1 MGTSQSKPNT
11 PGGGPLVP
19 PWADQDPPPP
29 DQAQPPP
36 ASPNTLPAAPFLGVR
51 VALRDYL
58 TTGDRRLGRRALG
71 RYARAVGGGQASARH
86 SRAAR
91 AGGSAI
97 AAIAAVA
104 GAGGAPVTIDG
115 FDLGALAG
123 LPLEDAIGAIVD
135 RFCPAGILDE
145 DMARAAVAESLF
157 IALDGSAPFDLSA
170 IDDRTIVVAT
180 ASFVAE
186 LVFASVALEQGNSAD
201 GVAPDIAV
209 RRENDLRDLIREV
222 ADQAAVPVIQRA
234 GSALDARTME
244 GLISQITATVYEE
257 MSHWRT

>member
-1 MGTSQSKPNT
+1 M
-11 PGGGPLVP
+11 
-19 PWADQDPPPP
+19 
-29 DQAQPPP
+29 
-36 ASPNTLPAAPFLGVR
+36 
-51 VALRDYL
+51 ALRDYL
-58 TTGDRRLGRRALG
+58 STGDQRLGRRALG
-71 RYARAVGGGQASARH
+71 RYARAVGGGQAAARH
-86 SRAAR
+86 ARAAR
-91 AGGSAI
+91 SGGSAI

-104 GAGGAPVTIDG
+104 GAGGGPVIVDG

-135 RFCPAGILDE
+135 RFCPPGILDE

-157 IALDGSAPFDLSA
+157 VALDGSVDFDLSA
-170 IDDRTIVVAT
+170 IDDRTIVSAT
-180 ASFVAE
+180 ACFVAE
-186 LVFASVALEQGNSAD
+186 IVFASIAVEQGESANN
-201 GVAPDIAV
+201 VSPDIAV

-244 GLISQITATVYEE
+244 GLIAQITATVYEE

>member
-29 DQAQPPP
+29 DQAQPP
-36 ASPNTLPAAPFLGVR
+36 ASPDTLPDAPFRGVR

-58 TTGDRRLGRRALG
+58 STGDRRLGRRALG
-71 RYARAVGGGQASARH
+71 RYARAVGGGQAAARH
-86 SRAAR
+86 ARAAR
-91 AGGSAI
+91 SGASAI

-104 GAGGAPVTIDG
+104 GAGGAPVTVDG

-135 RFCPAGILDE
+135 RFCPPGILDE

-157 IALDGSAPFDLSA
+157 VALDGSADFDLSA
-170 IDDRTIVVAT
+170 IDDRTVVSAT

-186 LVFASVALEQGNSAD
+186 MVFASVAVEQGDSASN
-201 GVAPDIAV
+201 VSPDLAV

-244 GLISQITATVYEE
+244 GLIAQITATVYEE